1 MADLP
6 RNLTEARKRA
16 GLTQQDLADR
26 IGVARSTI
34 NMYELGN
41 REPKVE
47 MIEKLAEALG
57 TTPAEITGWSAIL
70 RDFPEAY
77 SGDEEATRRVW
88 DESEGSAL
96 MEGHDLT
103 AKDILSGLAKSVGG
117 SFKVRSGRT
126 LITLPGKTYTFS
138 EEESGSYVKKCA
150 EYLLSMMRQKSG

>member
-1 MADLP
+1 
-6 RNLTEARKRA
+6 
-16 GLTQQDLADR
+16 
-26 IGVARSTI
+26 
-34 NMYELGN
+34 
-41 REPKVE
+41 

-77 SGDEEATRRVW
+77 GGDEEAIRRVW